1 MYPKKT
7 KEFQTSNLEIFID
20 FKDFIK
26 FSIKSFKSPKTFIAF
41 LHKNFHF

>member
-26 FSIKSFKSPKTFIAF
+26 FSIKEVTDNGS
-41 LHKNFHF
+41 LQGY